1 MPDIFMPVDTSYATQ
16 LYTDLVRKGIF
27 NRFTVDYVMEHRKE
41 IIEQYGDFENFDDNF
56 QVTDSMIEDFKNY
69 AEKEKVKW
77 NEEQYDR
84 SAPLIKLQLKALIA
98 RNEWDME
105 AYYKVVMQDD
115 KVVQKAVEIL
125 NDSNQYRKILNR

>member
-1 MPDIFMPVDTSYATQ
+1 M
-16 LYTDLVRKGIF
+16 K
-27 NRFTVDYVMEHRKE
+27 

-69 AEKEKVKW
+69 AEKEKVDW
-77 NEEQYDR
+77 NDEQYER